1 MYHPARLSLLTTGLI
16 AGLAVASISDRV
28 SAEPGHDE
36 FPTTIEAVAPDSSF
50 PALDTLVIEIP
61 EIAPDAA
68 AGSLGNISA
77 KELECMAKVVD
88 HEAANQPR
96 DGQLAVAHV
105 MINRVMSGKFP
116 NTLCGVAYQP
126 RQFSYINSHRIREGS
141 QRWQTA
147 LEIAR
152 EALSGVAAD
161 TSRGALFFHARYI
174 APNSFFRTRTKV
186 AALEDH
192 IFYR

>member
-1 MYHPARLSLLTTGLI
+1 MYHPARLSFLTTGLV
-16 AGLAVASISDRV
+16 AGLLIASVSERV

-36 FPTTIEAVAPDSSF
+36 FPTTLETAL
-50 PALDTLVIEIP
+50 PALDTLDVALP
-61 EIAPDAA
+61 EIA
-68 AGSLGNISA
+68 SLSA
-77 KELECMAKVVD
+77 DFANGPLGEVSASDIECMAKVVD

-105 MINRVMSGKFP
+105 MINRVRSAKFP
-116 NTLCGVAYQP
+116 NSLCAVAYQP

-147 LEIAR
+147 LQIAR

-186 AALEDH
+186 AALDDH

>member
-1 MYHPARLSLLTTGLI
+1 MYHPARLSFLTTGLI
-16 AGLAVASISDRV
+16 AGLAIASISERV
-28 SAEPGHDE
+28 AAEPGHDE
-36 FPTTIEAVAPDSSF
+36 LPTMIETVS
-50 PALDTLVIEIP
+50 PAIETLEIDIP
-61 EIAPDAA
+61 EAETELARGP
-68 AGSLGNISA
+68 LGEVSA
-77 KELECMAKVVD
+77 SDLECMAKVVD

-96 DGQLAVAHV
+96 EGQIAVAHV
-105 MINRVMSGKFP
+105 MINRVLSARFP
-116 NTLCGVAYQP
+116 NSLCAVAYQP
-126 RQFSYINSHRIREGS
+126 RQFSYINTHSIREGS

-147 LEIAR
+147 LDVAR
-152 EALSGVAAD
+152 EALSGVATD